1 VLIRKN
7 LDKENVSLRETFSR
21 LYDEYMPKVYRYI
34 YYKVHDVPTAE
45 DITSQAFEKALVNFS
60 KYSHDK
66 GEFSVWMISIAR
78 NTIADYYRA
87 QGKLKTTFIDEAID
101 LPSDEPDPQEVMEED
116 DEKQT
121 LQACIARLPPDEQE
135 IVRLKFTME
144 ITNREIAKT
153 VGLSESNVGVKLY
166 RIIRKLRESFQE
178 PQYG

>member
-7 LDKENVSLRETFSR
+7 LDKENISLRETFSR

-87 QGKLKTTFIDEAID
+87 QGKLKTTFFDEAID

-116 DEKQT
+116 DEKET